1 MPASGLW
8 LPNRRLAEI
17 YNYYRL
23 VLSLSLAVA
32 VIGLVDT
39 EFMEHFSSVLYKTV
53 SYSYLFTAL
62 ILTAVMMSVR
72 RIHLFHMVTTVTI
85 DILFLTLLMYA
96 SGGINSGLGNLII
109 ITVACGNIM
118 TTGRLGLLIA
128 SIATIATLYMEFY
141 LQLQAAESAS
151 GYLQAGFQ
159 GVMYF
164 GTSIF
169 VQQITKRMA
178 ESEGLA
184 QRRAK
189 EILNLEK
196 LNQMIIQRMRTG
208 IIVCSENGQMHMVN
222 AAAKELMPVSSG
234 AIVQEDKKTT
244 LPGYSLKKPLPAPL
258 DQYLQL
264 WLEEQKFHFETFPS
278 VGGHAEVRSSFARLT
293 SSSDEILVFLEDASR
308 LKQEA
313 QQLKLASLGRL
324 TASIAHEIRNPLGAI
339 SHASQLLQESEQLD
353 RADKKLTDIIQNHCI
368 RVNKIIENVL
378 QLSRRKLEAS
388 DTIKL
393 KPWLEHFAETIREEM
408 LDARISLTSKL
419 SNSMSIQF
427 VESQLEQVITNL
439 VSNGLRYSV
448 THNGSATIDL
458 VIDIDETTRQPIL
471 DVIDDG
477 PGINESSANQLFEPF
492 YTTDTTGTGLGLFI
506 SKELCELN
514 QAQLEYYKHETRGSV
529 FRISFAHSE
538 NEF

>member
-32 VIGLVDT
+32 VTGLVDT
-39 EFMEHFSSVLYKTV
+39 AFMEHFSSVLYKTV

-72 RIHLFHMVTTVTI
+72 RIHLFHIVTTVSI

-141 LQLQAAESAS
+141 LQLQAAQSAS

-222 AAAKELMPVSSG
+222 AAAKELMPVPASEATS
-234 AIVQEDKKTT
+234 EKSKKTV
-244 LPGYSLKKPLPAPL
+244 LSNYSVKKPLPAPL
-258 DQYLQL
+258 
-264 WLEEQKFHFETFPS
+264 E
-278 VGGHAEVRSSFARLT
+278 
-293 SSSDEILVFLEDASR
+293 
-308 LKQEA
+308 
-313 QQLKLASLGRL
+313 
-324 TASIAHEIRNPLGAI
+324 
-339 SHASQLLQESEQLD
+339 
-353 RADKKLTDIIQNHCI
+353 
-368 RVNKIIENVL
+368 
-378 QLSRRKLEAS
+378 
-388 DTIKL
+388 
-393 KPWLEHFAETIREEM
+393 
-408 LDARISLTSKL
+408 
-419 SNSMSIQF
+419 
-427 VESQLEQVITNL
+427 
-439 VSNGLRYSV
+439 
-448 THNGSATIDL
+448 
-458 VIDIDETTRQPIL
+458 
-471 DVIDDG
+471 
-477 PGINESSANQLFEPF
+477 
-492 YTTDTTGTGLGLFI
+492 
-506 SKELCELN
+506 
-514 QAQLEYYKHETRGSV
+514 
-529 FRISFAHSE
+529 
-538 NEF
+538 

>member
-1 MPASGLW
+1 MPAPGLW
-8 LPNRRLAEI
+8 LPNRRLAEV

-23 VLSLSLAVA
+23 LLSFSLALT
-32 VIGLVDT
+32 GLVDS
-39 EFMEHFSSVLYKTV
+39 EFIEHLSSTLYKTV

-62 ILTAVMMSVR
+62 ILTIVIMSVR
-72 RIHLFHMVTTVTI
+72 RLHLFHMLTTVTI
-85 DILFLTLLMYA
+85 DILFLTLLMYS

-128 SIATIATLYMEFY
+128 SIATITTLYMEFY
-141 LQLQAAESAS
+141 LQLQTSQSAS
-151 GYLQAGFQ
+151 SYLQAGLQ
-159 GVMYF
+159 GLMYF

-169 VQQITKRMA
+169 VQQITKRMT

-184 QRRAK
+184 KKRAK

-208 IIVCSENGQMHMVN
+208 IIVCSEKGQMHMVN
-222 AAAKELMPVSSG
+222 AAAKELMPIATHSTITHKSP
-234 AIVQEDKKTT
+234 I
-244 LPGYSLKKPLPAPL
+244 YSDHPLKKALPAPL
-258 DQYLQL
+258 NQYLKL
-264 WLEEQKFHFETFPS
+264 WLGEQKFHFDTFAS
-278 VGGHAEVRSSFARLT
+278 VGGHAEVRCSFARLT

-353 RADKKLTDIIQNHCI
+353 RADKKLTDIIQNHCV

-378 QLSRRKLEAS
+378 QLSRRKLETS
-388 DTIKL
+388 DTIEL
-393 KPWLEHFAETIREEM
+393 LPWLESFAGTIKEEM
-408 LDARISLTSKL
+408 IGAQISLSSTVPERL
-419 SNSMSIQF
+419 SVNF
-427 VESQLEQVITNL
+427 VASQLEQVITNL
-439 VSNGLRYSV
+439 VSNALRYSMSYS
-448 THNGSATIDL
+448 GSATVDL
-458 VIDIDETTRQPIL
+458 IISIDETTRQPTL

-477 PGINESSANQLFEPF
+477 PGIKDVSINQLFEPF

-514 QAQLEYYKHETRGSV
+514 QARLEYHKHESRGST
-529 FRISFAHSE
+529 FRISFAHSD